1 MLIGVPKEIK
11 DNENRVGMIP
21 STLNALIKL
30 GHQVLV
36 EKGAGE
42 GSAISDQAYRQAGA
56 TIVNTAKEAWD
67 AQLVIKVKEPIDVE
81 YAFLRSDLLLFTYL
95 HLASNQLLTEAL
107 IKSKTTG
114 IAYETVQLPDGSLPL
129 LTPMSEVAGR
139 MATQVGAYYLQKN
152 HGGRGVLM
160 GGVPGVLP
168 ANVVVLGGGI
178 VGSNAAQMAVGLGAK
193 VTLLDINHARL
204 KQLDDL
210 YQGRL
215 QTLTSNAYNIEDAI
229 TTADLVIGAV
239 LIPGRRAPWL
249 VTKDML
255 PRMLD
260 AVKHY
265 KANMT

>member
-21 STLNALIKL
+21 STVNALIKL

-56 TIVNTAKEAWD
+56 TIVDTAKEAWN

-178 VGSNAAQMAVGLGAK
+178 VGSNAAQMAVGLGA
-193 VTLLDINHARL
+193 
-204 KQLDDL
+204 
-210 YQGRL
+210 
-215 QTLTSNAYNIEDAI
+215 
-229 TTADLVIGAV
+229 
-239 LIPGRRAPWL
+239 
-249 VTKDML
+249 
-255 PRMLD
+255 
-260 AVKHY
+260 
-265 KANMT
+265 

>member
-21 STLNALIKL
+21 STVNTLTKL

-56 TIVNTAKEAWD
+56 SIVDTAKEAWD
-67 AQLVIKVKEPIDVE
+67 AQLVIKVKEPIEVE
-81 YAFLRSDLLLFTYL
+81 YAFLRADLLLFTYL

-107 IKSKTTG
+107 IKSKITG

-152 HGGRGVLM
+152 HGV
-160 GGVPGVLP
+160 
-168 ANVVVLGGGI
+168 
-178 VGSNAAQMAVGLGAK
+178 
-193 VTLLDINHARL
+193 RL
-204 KQLDDL
+204 
-210 YQGRL
+210 
-215 QTLTSNAYNIEDAI
+215 
-229 TTADLVIGAV
+229 
-239 LIPGRRAPWL
+239 
-249 VTKDML
+249 
-255 PRMLD
+255 
-260 AVKHY
+260 
-265 KANMT
+265 